1 VSQLDTPV
9 RGRVPLSS
17 RKLRWLAVIA
27 VATTATIYLV
37 IAFSGIGK
45 NLVYYWG
52 PTQVRAAGAK
62 AVHAAIRLGG
72 MVAAGSIVRGHRP
85 SELEFDVVDAGARI
99 HVKSHGV
106 PPQLFR
112 EGIGVVVEGTM
123 TAQGYFAGDRLLVS
137 HSNEYRA
144 PSDLAHVDVERLMR
158 STSGLETDAAKDAP

>member
-1 VSQLDTPV
+1 MSLLDSPT
-9 RGRVPLSS
+9 GSRVPLSS
-17 RKLRWLAVIA
+17 RKMRWLAVA
-27 VATTATIYLV
+27 TVATTATIYLV
-37 IAFSGIGK
+37 IAFGGIGS

-52 PTQVRAAGAK
+52 PSQVQAAGGK

-72 MVAAGSIVRGHRP
+72 MVAAGSIVRGRGP

-99 HVKSHGV
+99 HVRSHGV

-123 TAQGYFAGDRLLVS
+123 TAQGTFEGDRLLVS

-144 PSDLAHVDVERLMR
+144 PNDLAHVDVEQLMR
-158 STSGLETDAAKDAP
+158 STSGLDEKSAP

>member
-1 VSQLDTPV
+1 MSQLDAPAT
-9 RGRVPLSS
+9 GRAPLST
-17 RKLRWLAVIA
+17 RKIRWLAVATVAAA
-27 VATTATIYLV
+27 VAIYLA
-37 IAFSGIGK
+37 IAFGGIGE

-52 PTQVRAAGAK
+52 PTQVQAAGGK

-72 MVAAGSIVRGHRP
+72 MVAPGSLVRGQGP
-85 SELEFDVVDAGARI
+85 SDLEFDVVDAGARI
-99 HVKSHGV
+99 HVKNRGV

-144 PSDLAHVDVERLMR
+144 PTDLAHLDVEQLIR
-158 STSGLETDAAKDAP
+158 STSGLEPADRKGTP

>member
-1 VSQLDTPV
+1 M
-9 RGRVPLSS
+9 
-17 RKLRWLAVIA
+17 RWLAATTVAAA
-27 VATTATIYLV
+27 VAIYLA
-37 IAFSGIGK
+37 IAFGGIGE

-52 PTQVRAAGAK
+52 PTQVQAAGGK

-72 MVAAGSIVRGHRP
+72 MVAAGSIVRGHGP

-123 TAQGYFAGDRLLVS
+123 TRAGVLRRRPPAGLAQQRVPGAHRPRPRRR
-137 HSNEYRA
+137 RA
-144 PSDLAHVDVERLMR
+144 ADPLDVGPRARRGKEPR
-158 STSGLETDAAKDAP
+158 